1 MLNFNTPY
9 THTPVAR
16 SLAKGSQKYRHQQDL
31 NLRPQRGT
39 DNEDIRIC
47 RRNHLAIVP

>member
-9 THTPVAR
+9 YTHTSCALPC
-16 SLAKGSQKYRHQQDL
+16 KGEQKYRHQQDL